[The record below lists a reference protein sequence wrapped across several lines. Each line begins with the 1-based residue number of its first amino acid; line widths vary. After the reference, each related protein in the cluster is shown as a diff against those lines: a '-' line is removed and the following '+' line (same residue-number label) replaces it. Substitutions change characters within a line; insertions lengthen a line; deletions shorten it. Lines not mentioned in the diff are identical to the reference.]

1 MRSPSA
7 EGDFDGVDGDD
18 ADASDEMR
26 APMRAIENSIR
37 RKLRKYDNIML
48 NK

>member
-7 EGDFDGVDGDD
+7 EGDSDGVDGDD

-26 APMRAIENSIR
+26 ALMRAIENSTR
-37 RKLRKYDNIML
+37 KKLRKYDSIML
-48 NK
+48 NR